1 MATFK
6 NIEEIKQ
13 DIIRKS
19 ESAIRVMQEKVYSII
34 DRFVKEYYAEYTPG
48 DAHKQL
54 EKYNA
59 SLGKFTFASS
69 YTYERTYQLY
79 QSLVKSR
86 VTRSGNGFKAEVY
99 FDADR
104 LDYYFKLVNGEQVHN
119 KGWSEEK
126 TLESAAHGY
135 HGGQI
140 AGTAIW
146 DEPIAILDQQANE
159 MLKKEL
165 IKAGIPLK

>member
-6 NIEEIKQ
+6 NIEEIKK
-13 DIIRKS
+13 DVIRKS
-19 ESAIRVMQEKVYSII
+19 EPAIRVMQEKVYQII
-34 DRFVKEYYAEYTPG
+34 DRFVKQYYAEYTPG
-48 DAHKQL
+48 DSHKEL

-59 SLGKFTFASS
+59 SLGKFTYAST

-86 VTRSGNGFKAEVY
+86 VVSSGSGFKAEVY
-99 FDADR
+99 FDVGK
-104 LDYYFKLVNGEQVHN
+104 LDYYFKLVNGVQVHN

-126 TLESAAHGY
+126 TLESAAHGH

-146 DEPIAILDQQANE
+146 DEPVVILNQQANE
-159 MLKKEL
+159 MLKREL

>member
-1 MATFK
+1 
-6 NIEEIKQ
+6 
-13 DIIRKS
+13 
-19 ESAIRVMQEKVYSII
+19 MQENVYQII
-34 DRFVKEYYAEYTPG
+34 NRFVKEYYSEYTPG
-48 DAHKQL
+48 DYHKQL
-54 EKYNA
+54 QIDNDR
-59 SLGKFTFASS
+59 LGKPTYASM
-69 YTYERTYQLY
+69 YVYERTYQLY

-86 VTRSGNGFKAEVY
+86 VVRSGNGFKAEVY

-135 HGGQI
+135 HGGLI

-146 DEPIAILDQQANE
+146 DEPIAILDQQSNE
-159 MLKKEL
+159 MLKREL